1 MALRF
6 WPPAKSTPPR
16 AASMKPII
24 QLSRATT
31 VDRTPLSR
39 ASSPSST
46 TARIR
51 APSGGAEQQEAQPE
65 RHRGG
70 DDDHERCGRR

>member
-6 WPPAKSTPPR
+6 WPPAKSTPPS
-16 AASMKPII
+16 AARQKPII

-31 VDRTPLSR
+31 VDLTPSSW
-39 ASSPSST
+39 ASSGSST

-51 APSGGAEQQEAQPE
+51 APSAVPKS
-65 RHRGG
+65 RN
-70 DDDHERCGRR
+70 RRPKATATATTTCAMPS